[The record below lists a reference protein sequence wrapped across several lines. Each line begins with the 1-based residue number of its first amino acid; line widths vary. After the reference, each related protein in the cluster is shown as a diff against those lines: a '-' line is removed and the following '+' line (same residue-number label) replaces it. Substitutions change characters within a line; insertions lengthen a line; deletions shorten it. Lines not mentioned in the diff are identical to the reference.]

1 MGDTFTKVKDLD
13 TILLLRKYFALDK
26 YEKYIENEK
35 TKSK

>member
-26 YEKYIENEK
+26 YEK
-35 TKSK
+35 